1 MKQLLSVLT
10 LLVLAFTFATAQN
23 ETTPV
28 LRAQPAQV
36 VENAATDGPA
46 MKFETLQVDY
56 GTIIQDSDPYRYFKF
71 TNVGTEPA
79 VIKTAK
85 GSCGCTVPTYPKEPI
100 LPGQTAEIKV
110 RYDTKRVGP
119 FTKRVTLTTNTAEPE
134 IVLTIKGV
142 VEKKP
147 EEPAGLPTQDNG
159 LFNNNNNN

>member
-10 LLVLAFTFATAQN
+10 LLVMAFTFVSAQN
-23 ETTPV
+23 KTAPATLAPAVQTAEEAIGGPV
-28 LRAQPAQV
+28 
-36 VENAATDGPA
+36 
-46 MKFETLQVDY
+46 MKFEALQVDY
-56 GTIIQDSDPYRYFKF
+56 GKIVQDSDPYRYFKF

-79 VIKTAK
+79 VIKHAK

-100 LPGQTAEIKV
+100 LPGQSAEIKV

-119 FTKRVTLTTNTAEPE
+119 FTKRVTLTTNASEKE
-134 IVLTIKGV
+134 IVLTIKGL

-147 EEPAGLPTQDNG
+147 AEPAGLPTQDNG